1 MGHSDDATPARRD
14 GALVR
19 YLRESRGLATGFLFA
34 LPLLLVYEIGILVMG
49 SRVINGASALLQALI
64 AAMAPA
70 GWGIAA
76 FNGCV
81 VLAAFAAVVRTQERG
96 RRVWR
101 PGLYTCMAGESCL
114 HALVLLLLMG
124 WIGSR
129 GMSAVAAPALRALAG
144 DGPLGENLLHGVVL
158 SLGAGVYE
166 EIFFRWLLL
175 GGLVWF
181 LTSGFGVSPQ
191 SAGSVALIVSALL
204 FSLFHHLGPLGDQFS
219 VMVVLARTAAGL
231 FLGSLYLRRGLGIA
245 IWAHALYDVAIVVV
259 QHGLRP

>member
-1 MGHSDDATPARRD
+1 MGEPREAPGRREGAFAR
-14 GALVR
+14 
-19 YLRESRGLATGFLFA
+19 YSRESRQLATGFLFA

-64 AAMAPA
+64 ASLAPR
-70 GWGIAA
+70 GWGLAA

-81 VLAAFAAVVRTQERG
+81 VLAVFAAVVRTHERG
-96 RRVWR
+96 KRVWR
-101 PGLYTCMAGESCL
+101 PGLYTLMAGESAL
-114 HALVLLLLMG
+114 HAMVLLVLMG

-129 GMSAVAAPALRALAG
+129 AMWAAPLAG
-144 DGPLGENLLHGVVL
+144 GGAPLGDHLLHGLVL

-181 LTSGFGVSPQ
+181 LTSGFGVSVQ
-191 SAGSVALIVSALL
+191 GASSVALIVSALL
-204 FSLFHHLGPLGDQFS
+204 FSLFHHLGPLGDEFS
-219 VMVVLARTAAGL
+219 LMVVVARTAAGL

-259 QHGLRP
+259 QHALRH

>member
-1 MGHSDDATPARRD
+1 MAEPREAPPHSE
-14 GALVR
+14 GVVGR
-19 YLRESRGLATGFLFA
+19 YGRESRQLATGFLFA

-49 SRVINGASALLQALI
+49 SKVINGASALLQALI
-64 AAMAPA
+64 AAMAPT
-70 GWGIAA
+70 GWGLAA

-81 VLAAFAAVVRTQERG
+81 VIAVFAAVVRTQERG

-101 PGLYTCMAGESCL
+101 PGLYTLMAGESCV
-114 HALVLLLLMG
+114 HALVLLVLMG

-129 GMSAVAAPALRALAG
+129 ATNAAGAAAVLAAGGAAPTLG
-144 DGPLGENLLHGVVL
+144 DNLFHGVVL

-181 LTSGFGVSPQ
+181 LTSGFGVSLQ
-191 SAGSVALIVSALL
+191 SAASVALILSALL
-204 FSLFHHLGPLGDQFS
+204 FSVFHHLGPMGDPWHP
-219 VMVVLARTAAGL
+219 MVVLVRTVAGL

-259 QHGLRP
+259 QHGWRH